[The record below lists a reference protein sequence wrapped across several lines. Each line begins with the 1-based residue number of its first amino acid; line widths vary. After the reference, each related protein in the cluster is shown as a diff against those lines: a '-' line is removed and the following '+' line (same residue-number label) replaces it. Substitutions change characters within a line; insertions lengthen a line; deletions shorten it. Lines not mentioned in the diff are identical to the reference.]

1 MPVGSMNEKL
11 QKQIK
16 KLHLFT
22 FLNLFLI
29 FVCVVAYGIHR
40 TSRFLILT
48 TMGGNMRL
56 TTITLAA
63 VVALSSASFAE
74 TTAPG
79 DIKFGENGEVEI
91 SLTGAA
97 GDAASGRKI
106 FMNRKKGNCLACHV
120 NSDMAEQTFHGEVGP
135 ELDGVAD
142 RWEAAELRGILVNSK
157 NMFEGTIM
165 PAFYKASGYNRILK
179 KFDGKTILSA
189 QEVEDLLAYV
199 MTLKE

>member
-1 MPVGSMNEKL
+1 
-11 QKQIK
+11 
-16 KLHLFT
+16 
-22 FLNLFLI
+22 
-29 FVCVVAYGIHR
+29 
-40 TSRFLILT
+40 
-48 TMGGNMRL
+48 MRL
-56 TTITLAA
+56 TKITLAA
-63 VVALSSASFAE
+63 VVALGSASFAE

-79 DIKFGENGEVEI
+79 NIKFGENGGIEL
-91 SLTGAA
+91 SLTSVA

-157 NMFEGTIM
+157 KMFEGTIM
-165 PAFYKASGYNRILK
+165 PACYRDSGYHRILK

>member
-1 MPVGSMNEKL
+1 
-11 QKQIK
+11 
-16 KLHLFT
+16 
-22 FLNLFLI
+22 
-29 FVCVVAYGIHR
+29 
-40 TSRFLILT
+40 
-48 TMGGNMRL
+48 MGGTMRL
-56 TTITLAA
+56 TTITLAVA
-63 VVALSSASFAE
+63 VALSSASFAE
-74 TTAPG
+74 TIAPG
-79 DIKFGENGEVEI
+79 DIKFGESGEVEI
-91 SLTGAA
+91 SLTGVV
-97 GDAASGRKI
+97 GDAAAGRKI

-165 PAFYKASGYNRILK
+165 PSFYRASGYNRILK

>member
-1 MPVGSMNEKL
+1 MFRIVGFVILIAMGEAMR
-11 QKQIK
+11 QIK
-16 KLHLFT
+16 
-22 FLNLFLI
+22 
-29 FVCVVAYGIHR
+29 
-40 TSRFLILT
+40 
-48 TMGGNMRL
+48 
-56 TTITLAA
+56 ITLAA

-79 DIKFGENGEVEI
+79 NIKFGENGAVELA
-91 SLTGAA
+91 LTGVA

-165 PAFYKASGYNRILK
+165 PAFYRDSGYNRILK

>member
-1 MPVGSMNEKL
+1 
-11 QKQIK
+11 
-16 KLHLFT
+16 
-22 FLNLFLI
+22 
-29 FVCVVAYGIHR
+29 
-40 TSRFLILT
+40 
-48 TMGGNMRL
+48 MRL
-56 TTITLAA
+56 TKITLAA
-63 VVALSSASFAE
+63 VVALGSASFAE

-79 DIKFGENGEVEI
+79 NIKFGENGGIEL
-91 SLTGAA
+91 SLTSVA

-165 PAFYKASGYNRILK
+165 PAFYRDSGYNRILK
-179 KFDGKTILSA
+179 
-189 QEVEDLLAYV
+189 
-199 MTLKE
+199 